1 MDVKVKSRFIVA
13 EREKRAWSQQHLAD
27 ASGLALRTI
36 QRIEASGTGS
46 YESATAIASCLNV
59 PVADL
64 RAIDEPR
71 QEAVGRSR
79 AWKVTGTVVGAS
91 LLAGVA
97 AFFSVGVFAG
107 QILVDVGITMEEA
120 VAASTEAGKD
130 VRNFRT
136 QMMLDDG
143 EEKELPVEGT
153 FNLVIAPSVLEDGK
167 VIVVVKL
174 YEYRDHGFELLA
186 EPRVVTP
193 SGEQVEVLFEPDK
206 KSQRTYRVVI
216 KPQVI

>member
-1 MDVKVKSRFIVA
+1 MDVKIKSRFMIA

-27 ASGLALRTI
+27 ASVLALRTI

-46 YESATAIASCLNV
+46 YESAIAIAASLDI

-64 RAIDEPR
+64 RAIDESEP
-71 QEAVGRSR
+71 EAASSSR

-91 LLAGVA
+91 LLASVA
-97 AFFSVGVFAG
+97 AFFSAGVFAE
-107 QILVDVGITMEEA
+107 QILVDVGITMEGA
-120 VAASTEAGKD
+120 VGENDALGKD

-136 QMMLDDG
+136 QMVLDDG
-143 EEKELPVEGT
+143 EEKELPVEGE
-153 FNLVIAPSVLEDGK
+153 FNLVIIPSVLDDGK
-167 VIVVVKL
+167 VIVIVKL
-174 YEYRDHGFELLA
+174 YEYRDRGLELLA

-193 SGEQVEVLFEPDK
+193 SGEQTEVLFEQNK